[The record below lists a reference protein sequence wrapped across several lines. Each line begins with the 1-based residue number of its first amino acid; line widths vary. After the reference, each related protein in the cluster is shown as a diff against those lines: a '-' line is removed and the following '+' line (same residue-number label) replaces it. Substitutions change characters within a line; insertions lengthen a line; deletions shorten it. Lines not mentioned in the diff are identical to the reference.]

1 MEIQSEMGTRLD
13 KDYTMSP
20 FGREN
25 RVLQSVIDV
34 NTPKDCNGQSSQ
46 DNKSLVI
53 EIKPTWNEIANGA
66 P

>member
-1 MEIQSEMGTRLD
+1 
-13 KDYTMSP
+13 
-20 FGREN
+20 
-25 RVLQSVIDV
+25 VLQSVIDV

-66 P
+66 YDDGESEIDLPLNKCPVNTPANKD